1 MDRVTQN
8 LVTDFLKNYELKS
21 KDDSFDFERFAN
33 YSVIKNIFNNDFQIE
48 EISTGKNQGI
58 DGWVRC
64 TLAGNIPYYSRW
76 IHPLLLD
83 GFDTLDSAIAK
94 LDLFIAPVKF
104 YHYNGTILKDDKL
117 KVIKEGKQ
125 SKGGLNTAPTTPKP
139 SGPSGQRP
147 RKKHITEGNFK
158 SNNCEVNTQSQN
170 EASPI
175 IPSPCL
181 EGKSEDLDHTLD
193 ATPGIFYTT
202 TTENFVLSCGD
213 RGFCHRGDAIKYLS
227 ENDYVYNME
236 TDGFEKVIDGKVS
249 DVGYIE
255 KRLLI

>member
-94 LDLFIAPVKF
+94 LDLFMTPVKF
-104 YHYNGTILKDDKL
+104 YHYNGTIIKDENL
-117 KVIKEGKQ
+117 KVMGEGKQ
-125 SKGGLNTAPTTPKP
+125 SKGGLNPAPTTDRPSTPKP
-139 SGPSGQRP
+139 QKPKTSRNRYLGLGAPP
-147 RKKHITEGNFK
+147 NP
-158 SNNCEVNTQSQN
+158 N
-170 EASPI
+170 PDW
-175 IPSPCL
+175 
-181 EGKSEDLDHTLD
+181 SELIAPDKE
-193 ATPGIFYTT
+193 GIFYTASSKN
-202 TTENFVLSCGD
+202 ERLEPDGD
-213 RGFCHRGDAIKYLS
+213 SHFYSKDDAGQYLIDNGY
-227 ENDYVYNME
+227 EFNDI
-236 TDGFEKVIDGKVS
+236 TDLFEKFDDDGGIIDIAHVAVNVLK
-249 DVGYIE
+249 
-255 KRLLI
+255 